1 MQKQFV
7 TYEIALKLKEL
18 VFDEECLARFEE
30 DNYLHIVTSNNI
42 GRRKFIQVP
51 LWQQVFDW
59 FREKHNI
66 VILITPYTA
75 DYWTFKIYT
84 LSGIVRVLYLNG
96 KNVTI
101 KSGNHKVF
109 KTYLGAKEEA
119 TLKAIEILTEQNQD
133 K

>member
-51 LWQQVFDW
+51 IWQQVFDW
-59 FREKHNI
+59 LDLKRCH
-66 VILITPYTA
+66 IT
-75 DYWTFKIYT
+75 I
-84 LSGIVRVLYLNG
+84 N
-96 KNVTI
+96 
-101 KSGNHKVF
+101 
-109 KTYLGAKEEA
+109 YLGCESYEWKINYIGKQYSNSMIYETRYLAREQA
-119 TLKAIEILTEQNQD
+119 VLKAIEILTEQNQY